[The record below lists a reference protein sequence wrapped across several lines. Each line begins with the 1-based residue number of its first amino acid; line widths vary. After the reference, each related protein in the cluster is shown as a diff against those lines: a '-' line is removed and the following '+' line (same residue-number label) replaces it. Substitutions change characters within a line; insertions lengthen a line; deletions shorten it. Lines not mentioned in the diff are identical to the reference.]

1 MKFVR
6 ALPDHVNVNKASL
19 YAMAVNF
26 LQIAA
31 AAGLAL
37 FILLDTENTLTLLN
51 EVLVLLLTALVIFGG
66 VMDIREAWLTR
77 RMTVK
82 MRGLDETVHQMN
94 DLNIALR
101 TQRHDFLN
109 HLQVVYGL
117 LEMEEYQEA
126 CRYIE
131 QVYGDIQSVSR
142 VLKTACAPVNALLR
156 AKTAELGQS
165 GVTLSLQVSGQ
176 WKDLPLPGWEMCRVL
191 SNLIDNARDALH
203 GQKNGQVMIRIHED
217 LRQFSFSVEN
227 NGPRIPGEILRVI
240 FEPGISQK
248 GEGRGM
254 GLHIARETLRH
265 AGGDLVVETDE
276 SHTVFSGYVPRRAK
290 EEKSV

>member
-1 MKFVR
+1 MKLPR
-6 ALPDHVNVNKASL
+6 ALNTKVDVNKASL
-19 YAMAVNF
+19 YAMAVTF
-26 LQIAA
+26 VQIAA

-37 FILLDTENTLTLLN
+37 FILLDTENTLTLIN
-51 EVLVLLLTALVIFGG
+51 EVLVLTLTALVIFGG
-66 VMDIREAWLTR
+66 AVDIREAWLTR

-82 MRGLDETVHQMN
+82 MHGLNETVHQMN
-94 DLNIALR
+94 DLNLALR

-109 HLQVVYGL
+109 HLQVVYSL
-117 LEMEEYQEA
+117 MEMEEYREA
-126 CRYIE
+126 CAYIE

-156 AKTAELGQS
+156 AKAAEGAQA
-165 GVTLSLQVSGQ
+165 GVALTVEVTGQ
-176 WKDLPLPGWEMCRVL
+176 WKELPLPGWEMCRVL
-191 SNLIDNARDALH
+191 SNLIDNAKDALQ
-203 GQKNGQVMIRIHED
+203 GQKNGRVLVTIHED

-227 NGPRIPGEILRVI
+227 NGPKIPDSILRVI

-265 AGGDLVVETDE
+265 AGGDMTVTTGEE
-276 SHTVFSGYVPRRAK
+276 RTVFSGFVPRRAK
-290 EEKSV
+290 EEKNV